1 MKNNLLKHVAVIA
14 LSLLFAI
21 IGTTNSFAKDS
32 SYGISM
38 SPPTQKIVLMPG
50 EQYTGTFSITNVS
63 DEVNFDYVANVTPF
77 YVDENYSN
85 VFDKPS
91 SYTQITEWT
100 TINVKKGTLLPGG
113 SQDIVF
119 NINVPYD
126 APAGGQY
133 MTITVTSDEQLNQ
146 EDEGKTSAGLI
157 TKQAMAHVVF
167 AEIAGTTERSGE
179 VLEAN
184 VPSFIFDGNISGT
197 SSIKNT
203 GNVHG
208 TATYKLQVFPL
219 FSNEEVYTNEENPEE
234 KTILPDR
241 TLMNTSYWDETPAM
255 GIFNVKYT
263 VEFEG
268 VTTEVTKMVIKCPLW
283 LLFVILFVIVA
294 IIIWLVAKAKSR
306 KKAAKK

>member
-1 MKNNLLKHVAVIA
+1 MKNNLLKRVAVIA
-14 LSLLFAI
+14 LSLLFASA
-21 IGTTNSFAKDS
+21 GTANSFAQDS

-38 SPPTQKIVLMPG
+38 SPPNQKIVLMPG

-85 VFDKPS
+85 IFDKPS

-100 TINVKKGTLLPGG
+100 TINVEKGTLLPGG

-146 EDEGKTSAGLI
+146 EDKGKTSAGLI

-167 AEIAGTTERSGE
+167 AEIAGTTQHSGE
-179 VLEAN
+179 VVDAN
-184 VPSFIFDGNISGT
+184 VPGFLFSGKIAGT
-197 SSIKNT
+197 STIKNT
-203 GNVHG
+203 GNVHSD
-208 TATYKLQVFPL
+208 ATYKLQVFPL
-219 FSNEEVYTNEENPEE
+219 FSNEEVYTNVENPDT

-241 TLMNTSYWDETPAM
+241 ALYNTTSWEETPSI
-255 GIFNVKYT
+255 GIFNVIYT
-263 VEFEG
+263 AEFEG
-268 VTTEVTKMVIKCPLW
+268 VTTEVKKMVIICPLW
-283 LLFVILFVIVA
+283 LLIIIIIA
-294 IIIWLVAKAKSR
+294 IIALIVWLYTRSKSR
-306 KKAAKK
+306 KK